1 MASCTLS
8 KFILVSKKCR
18 CHFTNFDL
26 LKGSFNL
33 LNPPGKFSSNRQERR
48 EMSFMWKELSDY
60 CDLNDKKYGAHKC
73 TSNST
78 GPDNEVK
85 IGKRSPL
92 HNHRRERSTGN
103 NPGFYSSLYHSQ
115 TAHYTGEK
123 SHNRGKYHGQARV
136 SSQNC
141 SSDSPLPINEESS
154 SMKIKIM
161 SAFSLNPNTSISS
174 KGAMAKCGETDQ
186 VPFESVDSKNRLA
199 NAQIPTIHYYE
210 GVDDSMF
217 SSKTSRNTIQVFK
230 NLATSQNISTE
241 NQKLPNYSS
250 TWNEENNPAQP
261 SNRVAVMEAK
271 KKEFQQER
279 NGLHEQFFN
288 NFFEIFDYVLDR
300 SNKKSNERYSQTAN
314 VRQKQAPVLLDRCL
328 EAASDSMFAE
338 EVKRTKQVQAFD
350 DSVVTDTL
358 AARGI
363 LSSPRTIAGDRL
375 PQKVRLP
382 CQPQPLHL
390 RALQTWKVKNEVLQ
404 TSTSPFQGL
413 SEEKHSSAATV
424 SSKVAL
430 KKPLSKSANPKR
442 KVLTKNILITP
453 EPELFANLQE
463 LNLKNDEE
471 PVVRVPNYFLDFT
484 VEYTKNEP
492 FTLMNSARPNDK
504 NASSP
509 YSDCR
514 VQTMQHTNFKEL
526 HSQETSKILHET
538 KPFRRQADSC
548 LIRLSQ
554 QNSGINISQD
564 EELDGI
570 SALQALAPATSVID
584 AILQNDN
591 PITPRSKETKPKDK
605 LETTDIRQIYK
616 RIGGAYP
623 SVKPTPDFS
632 RLLPPSSREIARDDS
647 YTIKALALDS
657 NDHQLPVT
665 KKTLYLREGIDREK
679 EFFSTCSSQY
689 GSQTAQNI
697 LSARECS
704 SVVKGLVVDKLK
716 CRSSGNYLTNESS
729 GKKIIATCTETSAGQ
744 SVTPRLHEG
753 RKHHCDVCG
762 RVFSRRNTLT
772 THKRIHTGDKPFPC
786 DLCGRAFRQLGNL
799 SRHKLTHAAVKPH
812 VCPKCNKSF
821 SRTSNLNSH
830 LRTHTNYKPFVC
842 DFCGK
847 GFHQNM
853 DMKIHRYTH
862 TGEKPHKCIT
872 CGRGFKQLTHLKY
885 HLRTHSAER
894 LYKCQHCGKGFNQK
908 GNLQAHIYGH
918 TGKRPYRCE
927 ICGKGFTLT
936 STLNTHKR
944 IHAPNK
950 PFKCEFCEKA
960 FYQKNALKTH
970 YISSHPYTDGV
981 CLL

>member
-1 MASCTLS
+1 MASCALS
-8 KFILVSKKCR
+8 KFILVLKKCR
-18 CHFTNFDL
+18 CHFINLDL

-33 LNPPGKFSSNRQERR
+33 LNPTGKFSSNRQERR

-60 CDLNDKKYGAHKC
+60 CDFNYKKHEAHKC

-92 HNHRRERSTGN
+92 HDDRREWSTGN

-115 TAHYTGEK
+115 TTHYNGEK
-123 SHNRGKYHGQARV
+123 SHNRGKYHGQAIV

-141 SSDSPLPINEESS
+141 SSDSSLPINEESS

-174 KGAMAKCGETDQ
+174 KGAMAKYGETDQ
-186 VPFESVDSKNRLA
+186 VPFESVDSKKRLA

-210 GVDDSMF
+210 GVDDSVF
-217 SSKTSRNTIQVFK
+217 SNKTSRNTIQVFK
-230 NLATSQNISTE
+230 NLATSPKISTE

-250 TWNEENNPAQP
+250 TWHEGNNPAQP
-261 SNRVAVMEAK
+261 SNRVAGMEAK
-271 KKEFQQER
+271 KKEFQKER
-279 NGLHEQFFN
+279 KGLHEQFYN

-314 VRQKQAPVLLDRCL
+314 ARQQQAPVLLDRCL

-338 EVKRTKQVQAFD
+338 EVKRTKKVQAFD
-350 DSVVTDTL
+350 ESAATDTL
-358 AARGI
+358 TARGI
-363 LSSPRTIAGDRL
+363 LSSARATADDHL
-375 PQKVRLP
+375 PKKIRLP
-382 CQPQPLHL
+382 CQPQQLHL

-404 TSTSPFQGL
+404 KSTSPFQGL
-413 SEEKHSSAATV
+413 SEETHSSAAAV
-424 SSKVAL
+424 SSKVAQ
-430 KKPLSKSANPKR
+430 KKSLWKSANPKR
-442 KVLTKNILITP
+442 KALTKNILITP

-492 FTLMNSARPNDK
+492 FTLMNSARPHVK

-514 VQTMQHTNFKEL
+514 VQTMQHTKVKEL
-526 HSQETSKILHET
+526 RSQETSKILHET
-538 KPFRRQADSC
+538 KPFRGQADSC
-548 LIRLSQ
+548 PIRQ
-554 QNSGINISQD
+554 QNSGINICQD
-564 EELDGI
+564 EEPDGI
-570 SALQALAPATSVID
+570 SALQALAPVTSMID
-584 AILQNDN
+584 EILQNDN
-591 PITPRSKETKPKDK
+591 PIPPRSKETKPKDK
-605 LETTDIRQIYK
+605 LETMDIRQIYK

-632 RLLPPSSREIARDDS
+632 RLLPPSSREIACDDS
-647 YTIKALALDS
+647 YTIKGLVLDN

-679 EFFSTCSSQY
+679 EFFSTSSSQHA
-689 GSQTAQNI
+689 SQTAQNI

-704 SVVKGLVVDKLK
+704 RVINGLVVDKLK
-716 CRSSGNYLTNESS
+716 CRSSGNYLANESS

-744 SVTPRLHEG
+744 SVTTRLHEG

-772 THKRIHTGDKPFPC
+772 THKRIHTGDKPFLC

-812 VCPKCNKSF
+812 ICPKCNKSF

-847 GFHQNM
+847 GFHQNV

>member
-1 MASCTLS
+1 
-8 KFILVSKKCR
+8 
-18 CHFTNFDL
+18 
-26 LKGSFNL
+26 
-33 LNPPGKFSSNRQERR
+33 
-48 EMSFMWKELSDY
+48 MSVMWKELSDH
-60 CDLNDKKYGAHKC
+60 LNYKKCEKLKC

-78 GPDNEVK
+78 GRDNEVK

-92 HNHRRERSTGN
+92 HNDRREWNTGN
-103 NPGFYSSLYHSQ
+103 NTGFYSSLYHLQ
-115 TAHYTGEK
+115 MTQYNEEK
-123 SHNRGKYHGQARV
+123 GHNRGKYHGQAIV
-136 SSQNC
+136 SSQNR
-141 SSDSPLPINEESS
+141 SSNSSLSINDESS

-161 SAFSLNPNTSISS
+161 SAFSLNPNTSIRP
-174 KGAMAKCGETDQ
+174 KEAMEKYGETSQ
-186 VPFESVDSKNRLA
+186 VLFESVDSKKRLA
-199 NAQIPTIHYYE
+199 NAPIPTNFK

-217 SSKTSRNTIQVFK
+217 SNKSSKNTIQVYN
-230 NLATSQNISTE
+230 NLAISQRNSAE
-241 NQKLPNYSS
+241 NQKLPNCSP
-250 TWNEENNPAQP
+250 TWHEGDNPAQS
-261 SNRVAVMEAK
+261 SNRVLGMEET

-279 NGLHEQFFN
+279 NGLHDQVYN
-288 NFFEIFDYVLDR
+288 NYLEIFDYVLDR
-300 SNKKSNERYSQTAN
+300 CNKKANEGYSQTAN
-314 VRQKQAPVLLDRCL
+314 VRQKQAPVLLDRYL
-328 EAASDSMFAE
+328 EAASNSMFAE

-350 DSVVTDTL
+350 ESVVTDTMTP
-358 AARGI
+358 RGI
-363 LSSPRTIAGDRL
+363 LSSPTTNTGERL
-375 PQKVRLP
+375 PQKIRLP
-382 CQPQPLHL
+382 FQPQQLHL
-390 RALQTWKVKNEVLQ
+390 RALQAWKMKNEVLQ
-404 TSTSPFQGL
+404 KSTSPFQGL
-413 SEEKHSSAATV
+413 FEKTHSSSAANV
-424 SSKVAL
+424 SSKVAQ
-430 KKPLSKSANPKR
+430 KKPLWKSANPKR

-463 LNLKNDEE
+463 FNLKNDEE
-471 PVVRVPNYFLDFT
+471 PVVRVPNYFLDLT
-484 VEYTKNEP
+484 VKYTKNDP
-492 FTLMNSARPNDK
+492 FTLMNSARPHVK
-504 NASSP
+504 NASSR

-514 VQTMQHTNFKEL
+514 VQTMQHTKVKGL
-526 HSQETSKILHET
+526 HSRETSKIAHESKT
-538 KPFRRQADSC
+538 FRRQADSF
-548 LIRLSQ
+548 LMKLSQ
-554 QNSGINISQD
+554 QDSGINISQD
-564 EELDGI
+564 EEPGGI
-570 SALQALAPATSVID
+570 LALQASAPATSVIG

-591 PITPRSKETKPKDK
+591 PILPRSIETKPKDK
-605 LETTDIRQIYK
+605 HETTDFRQFYK
-616 RIGGAYP
+616 RIGGACP
-623 SVKPTPDFS
+623 SVKPTLDFS
-632 RLLPPSSREIARDDS
+632 KLLPPSLRERACDDS
-647 YTIKALALDS
+647 YTKKGLVLDN
-657 NDHQLPVT
+657 NDNQLPVT
-665 KKTLYLREGIDREK
+665 KNILYLREEIEREK
-679 EFFSTCSSQY
+679 EFFATSSSQH

-697 LSARECS
+697 LSAKECPRIIH
-704 SVVKGLVVDKLK
+704 GLVVDKLK
-716 CRSSGNYLTNESS
+716 CLSSGNYLASESS

-744 SVTPRLHEG
+744 SVTTTVHEG

-786 DLCGRAFRQLGNL
+786 DLCGRTFRQLGNL

-812 VCPKCNKSF
+812 VCPKCKKSF
-821 SRTSNLNSH
+821 SRTSNLNTH

-847 GFHQNM
+847 GFHQNV

-927 ICGKGFTLT
+927 FCGKGFTLT